1 MSKEIESLSNERGAR
16 RTGSGVSP
24 MLVAFAVLALLLAA
38 YAHFRFEQSNNRTDR
53 IRERL
58 GELRAEQERLNS
70 QIEAL
75 NLRLEASNDLL
86 QDELRS
92 LGEMPKRVGELGRSV
107 DELRARS
114 EAPQRV
120 WIRAEALYLLELAE
134 RRLRLEDDLETAIA
148 AMESA
153 DARLATLGDAGIVK
167 VRSILDQEISVL
179 RSVRQP
185 DLSGIY
191 TRIAE
196 LERTAAS
203 LPVLGVPVA
212 AATRTRPADVP
223 EGPIDRAAQRFSQ
236 ATKDLFSLRR
246 VDPGTA
252 RIVTQEEEALRRQ
265 HLGLLLFSAR
275 VAVMQQDAEAFRSAA
290 LAAET
295 WLAEFFDTSD
305 PQVVAAGE
313 ELAALALINIDPS
326 LPPVGDAM
334 RALQAV
340 VGSSPDALGPAGA
353 DSSEQDALDSST
365 GER

>member
-1 MSKEIESLSNERGAR
+1 MSKEIESLSNERSSR
-16 RTGSGVSP
+16 RTGGGVSP

-58 GELRAEQERLNS
+58 GELRAEQERLNG
-70 QIEAL
+70 QIDEL
-75 NLRLEASNDLL
+75 NLRFEASNDLL

-120 WIRAEALYLLELAE
+120 WVRAEALYLLELAE

-167 VRSILDQEISVL
+167 VRGILDGEISVL

-185 DLSGIY
+185 DLAG
-191 TRIAE
+191 TFARIAE
-196 LERTAAS
+196 LERTAAT

-212 AATRTRPADVP
+212 AATRTQPAETP
-223 EGPIDRAAQRFSQ
+223 QGPIDRATQRFSQ

-252 RIVTQEEEALRRQ
+252 RIVTREEEALRRQ

-275 VAVMQQDAEAFRSAA
+275 VAVMQQDAEAYTSAVR
-290 LAAET
+290 AAAT
-295 WLAEFFDTSD
+295 WLAEFFDPSD
-305 PQVVAAGE
+305 PQVIAAGE
-313 ELAALALINIDPS
+313 ELAALAAINIDPA

-334 RALQAV
+334 RALQGV
-340 VGSSPDALGPAGA
+340 IGSSPDALDLTDA
-353 DSSEQDALDSST
+353 DSSEQGVLDSSP
-365 GER
+365 GEQ